1 MKDQSRYHARSNGN
15 DCASPSIRNNA
26 KGNNHQ
32 SGHQGD
38 FDKCFHRQ
46 KYAPGL
52 ARFPALRL
60 CFAAIPDWL
69 IGPVAATKKPRGS
82 CPGASLF
89 RQSCANQYFAMTGPP
104 KR

>member
-1 MKDQSRYHARSNGN
+1 
-15 DCASPSIRNNA
+15 
-26 KGNNHQ
+26 
-32 SGHQGD
+32 
-38 FDKCFHRQ
+38 
-46 KYAPGL
+46 
-52 ARFPALRL
+52 
-60 CFAAIPDWL
+60 L

>member
-1 MKDQSRYHARSNGN
+1 MKDQSRYHACSNGN

-32 SGHQGD
+32 SGQQGD

-82 CPGASLF
+82 CPGLLCFASLA
-89 RQSCANQYFAMTGPP
+89 RISTS
-104 KR
+104 R